1 MGEENEA
8 TNTQQ
13 STTESEEQNET
24 ALNFLDSVDN
34 YLILI
39 ESLTSTLRQVTNDSI
54 LEIFNQIFYDSFKLS
69 ENYYQLT
76 SSTTTI
82 E

>member
-39 ESLTSTLRQVTNDSI
+39 ESLTSTLRQITNDSI

-69 ENYYQLT
+69 ENYHQLT